1 MQDLDLPTS
10 PFPDS
15 PGSCS
20 VPSGDSPSTSGTD
33 TTPSKYKW
41 ALVTGCDHGLGTA
54 LVQELIRRGYH
65 VIACRFHPEE
75 TVIDGVARENPDQVT
90 VRLLDIGSD
99 QSVQGL
105 KDSLESSIPCIDL
118 LINCAGILGDMESG
132 PDDALNFSRMLDVLN
147 VNALGTLR
155 VTAALLPLVEKSRD
169 KTVLNISSEAGSIG
183 DCERTG
189 WFGYCMSKSANNMQG
204 ALIHNTLRKK
214 GGQVIQ
220 MHPGHVA
227 TFMRGHL
234 DTTAALTPE
243 ESATALLHTVL
254 DQKLPVGDRPLYID
268 YAGHPLPF

>member
-20 VPSGDSPSTSGTD
+20 VPSGDSPSTSGPD

-169 KTVLNISSEAGSIG
+169 KTVLNISS
-183 DCERTG
+183 
-189 WFGYCMSKSANNMQG
+189 
-204 ALIHNTLRKK
+204 
-214 GGQVIQ
+214 
-220 MHPGHVA
+220 
-227 TFMRGHL
+227 
-234 DTTAALTPE
+234 
-243 ESATALLHTVL
+243 
-254 DQKLPVGDRPLYID
+254 
-268 YAGHPLPF
+268 